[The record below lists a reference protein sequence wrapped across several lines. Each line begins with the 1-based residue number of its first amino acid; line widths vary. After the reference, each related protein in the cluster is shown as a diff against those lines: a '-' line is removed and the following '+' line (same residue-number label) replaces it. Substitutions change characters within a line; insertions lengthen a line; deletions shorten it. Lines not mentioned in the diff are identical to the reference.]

1 MWVGAVGL
9 LLLAEILKSRED
21 LPRPPLGVR
30 DQVAGAGLHCPAL
43 PGPQR
48 PVAGKHAAPG
58 PATGPTTLR
67 TNWSWMESSTKS
79 RPAAMQF
86 SPLLKKTELI
96 PCAEG
101 RTALGYDPW
110 GNPPP
115 PAVLTICTALS
126 RSQSAKMRR
135 GDFPP
140 SSRETFFTL
149 LRALP
154 AMNQNVTHKQPLPQ
168 GAPRK
173 QSSPTNLSIPYI
185 CPPYTLDPLLLPGIS
200 RNPFAFLLRLR
211 VSSSVPAKGVSPFN
225 TTYLC
230 FPIFSSPSH
239 RHPSH
244 TLPQPR
250 SNFCYPV
257 PHSHR
262 TC

>member
-149 LRALP
+149 LRAQL
-154 AMNQNVTHKQPLPQ
+154 
-168 GAPRK
+168 
-173 QSSPTNLSIPYI
+173 
-185 CPPYTLDPLLLPGIS
+185 
-200 RNPFAFLLRLR
+200 
-211 VSSSVPAKGVSPFN
+211 KGTGRDGLGHGVGD
-225 TTYLC
+225 TGHGTWDMGWGTRDMEWGTWDTGHGTWDGGHETWHMG
-230 FPIFSSPSH
+230 H
-239 RHPSH
+239 RMGDMGWG
-244 TLPQPR
+244 T
-250 SNFCYPV
+250 
-257 PHSHR
+257 
-262 TC
+262 